1 MYCKN
6 CGKELAADAKFCMQC
21 GTPVDDVPAPVQTA
35 PVQHTTEK
43 AEPAKAPQPK
53 AEPVDAPRERPV
65 FDEIKWN
72 VSEYPD
78 QNAVE
83 KTEEIDFNWNTE
95 PVAAPQPKAEAPA
108 AVRSETASKAPE
120 HREIPEASK
129 AQSVPQNNTE
139 DHVLSGK
146 DLDSAIFGEKEPKKA
161 PESMSAAERID
172 KFYTFN
178 KKNEEFQQLLNK
190 EYNKVKGGNAIEQ
203 EISQAEERAS
213 QRFESSKRP
222 ENSTMEE
229 FLESEGIVKPYQPK
243 AFESDVLERIEAQ
256 EAEKEA
262 KRLEE
267 EARLAAIEEARH
279 EAEVKRLKEEEERLK
294 AEAEAR
300 RLEEIAK
307 MKAAE
312 EARLAEEARR
322 KAEEE
327 AKRRAE
333 EEARRKAEEEARIK
347 AEEERRRAET
357 EARVKAEEEARLR
370 AEADL
375 KAAQEA
381 AKIRAQQ
388 EARLAAEAEAQYKAE
403 QERRR
408 LADVE
413 AQRKL
418 EEERKRL
425 EEQANEAVAK
435 EEVRKVLEQ
444 TARMREEEAAK
455 IKAAVAGLRADAA
468 AERQAAQNLVRK
480 DVEDAHRAT
489 RNQINEMARSRSIAY
504 IRSITYRRTSGD
516 GKRHDALKR
525 YEQNADCRQGCDH
538 RRTKR

>member
-108 AVRSETASKAPE
+108 AGRSETASKAPV

-203 EISQAEERAS
+203 ELSQAEERAS

-333 EEARRKAEEEARIK
+333 EEARRRAEEEARIK
-347 AEEERRRAET
+347 AEEDRRRAET

-468 AERQAAQNLVRK
+468 AERQHHPQV
-480 DVEDAHRAT
+480 
-489 RNQINEMARSRSIAY
+489 Y
-504 IRSITYRRTSGD
+504 
-516 GKRHDALKR
+516 
-525 YEQNADCRQGCDH
+525 H
-538 RRTKR
+538 RREQRQ

>member
-108 AVRSETASKAPE
+108 AVRSETASNAPV
-120 HREIPEASK
+120 HREIPEANK

-213 QRFESSKRP
+213 QRFESSRRP

-322 KAEEE
+322 KE
-327 AKRRAE
+327 
-333 EEARRKAEEEARIK
+333 
-347 AEEERRRAET
+347 
-357 EARVKAEEEARLR
+357 
-370 AEADL
+370 
-375 KAAQEA
+375 
-381 AKIRAQQ
+381 
-388 EARLAAEAEAQYKAE
+388 
-403 QERRR
+403 
-408 LADVE
+408 
-413 AQRKL
+413 
-418 EEERKRL
+418 
-425 EEQANEAVAK
+425 
-435 EEVRKVLEQ
+435 
-444 TARMREEEAAK
+444 
-455 IKAAVAGLRADAA
+455 
-468 AERQAAQNLVRK
+468 
-480 DVEDAHRAT
+480 
-489 RNQINEMARSRSIAY
+489 
-504 IRSITYRRTSGD
+504 
-516 GKRHDALKR
+516 
-525 YEQNADCRQGCDH
+525 
-538 RRTKR
+538 